1 MFISRRRRLAL
12 VLTTLTLCAGAVR
25 AQMQMPDP
33 KQMSGIPRP
42 VTDLPNGS
50 LSVRLIKGDLANNV
64 VGHPVELHIGD
75 KVQTVKTDDGGRAQ
89 FDKLPAGETLKAVAI
104 VDGERLESQEFPAP
118 SQGGI
123 RLLLVA
129 TDAEKERQKAADAS
143 AAPISGQVTIG
154 GQSRIVIEPA
164 EETVAV
170 YYILEI
176 MNTARAPVN
185 PSTPF
190 EFDMPAGMLGTAVL
204 QGSSPLASSSG
215 GHVKVQGPFPSG
227 MTTVE
232 VGGSMPVASGT
243 LQLTQV
249 FPATFEQPV
258 LIVKKDGQLKVSSP
272 QFDRQQ
278 ETVVE
283 GGTTLIIG
291 AGNAIAA
298 GQPLSMTV
306 SGLAYR
312 SSAPRMVALALAAG
326 IAIVGVLFG
335 IRPSDPAFAV
345 NERRRLIARRE
356 KLLQELVR
364 LERDKRRGRGAGL
377 RYGDRREELMS
388 ALEQVYGALD
398 SDGAAADPMGHAS
411 LPSQPLG
418 QLGAS

>member
-33 KQMSGIPRP
+33 RQMSGIPRP

-75 KVQTVKTDDGGRAQ
+75 KVQTVKTDEGGRAQ

-129 TDAEKERQKAADAS
+129 TDAEKERQKAADPS

-243 LQLTQV
+243 LQLTQT

-345 NERRRLIARRE
+345 NERKRLIARRE